1 MRLKRAGYPAIRT
14 VRSDQTAISRVR
26 RLRLVNRVLGR
37 IPSAEHLHDDMIVWR
52 DNSDKSAWYYADVQ
66 EATNSHYYE
75 KNGEY
80 EVWTAIR
87 ETRNW
92 TELERR

>member
-1 MRLKRAGYPAIRT
+1 M
-14 VRSDQTAISRVR
+14 
-26 RLRLVNRVLGR
+26 RLVNRVTGR
-37 IPSAEHLHDDMIVWR
+37 IPSAEHLHDNMTVWP

-80 EVWTAIR
+80 EVWTEIR

-92 TELERR
+92 AELERK